1 MRNLKYLHLKD
12 LVLRNC
18 VSVPIISN
26 VLCLFGL
33 YIHIWDKYLFLLFIP
48 GHNFITEFKGSGFFF
63 MNKFQLIDLK
73 FPLYHNISAH
83 WYFHNFRGILFIFP
97 MIEIYP
103 EYMRHSFTLF
113 HFDEASSK

>member
-12 LVLRNC
+12 LVLRKC

-63 MNKFQLIDLK
+63 HEQ
-73 FPLYHNISAH
+73 ISTYRFKIPAISQ
-83 WYFHNFRGILFIFP
+83 YLGTLIFP
-97 MIEIYP
+97 
-103 EYMRHSFTLF
+103 
-113 HFDEASSK
+113 